1 MRRLQRTKPLLD
13 LGTVRDDVDKWYAT
27 KRQLNFVSEKLEA
40 GKTALKSLVQKYGE
54 QDSKGSFLLDLEE
67 PAGEQKIMTLK
78 NQRVDYR
85 PVLIEDTASQ
95 ILKDKGLYD
104 EMTETVVQLSEDRI
118 YAAYYDN
125 KITDDELARMFN
137 RKVGFNLYLLD
148 VDGKPVS

>member
-67 PAGEQKIMTLK
+67 PVGEQKIMTLK

-118 YAAYYDN
+118 YAAY
-125 KITDDELARMFN
+125 
-137 RKVGFNLYLLD
+137 
-148 VDGKPVS
+148 